1 MIFAAVVV
9 DVVGTFVDAVY
20 SKVMQEFPPLLNES
34 DLHIAQLTL
43 MLLTSI
49 GVDYKTALTGIENT
63 GVLGEVKNL
72 LRSPLLQG
80 PSVFFLSPRF

>member
-1 MIFAAVVV
+1 
-9 DVVGTFVDAVY
+9 
-20 SKVMQEFPPLLNES
+20 MQEFPPLLNES

-49 GVDYKTALTGIENT
+49 GTDYKEALAGIERIGILN
-63 GVLGEVKNL
+63 EVRNL

-80 PSVFFLSPRF
+80 NRYLAVIFYLFLLEY